1 MKINYIN
8 NKITN
13 FFIKKKFSEVIKLI
27 EENISEKHLTSQYY
41 NILGAAKLLRNIGS
55 DRDQALECFEKG
67 YNKEKNS
74 NEAFNCFIN
83 FANLSNNDRRLLKI
97 EKYYKEAINNFGY
110 QSKLIKEVVYTYIL
124 LNNSQKIIDLLST
137 FEEQSKLDKS
147 TLQELCYFNHFQNNW
162 KQKNFF
168 NHSLKINNLLPKYS
182 KKQLIPFSKDIN
194 KKIKIAFFSAD
205 IRANH
210 SITKFLK
217 TLLVGKERNNF
228 EIIII
233 SNLKKDDYDKT
244 TYEFQSL
251 ADKWIEINGMENEYG
266 INLIRKENLDIAIDL
281 MGYTSFNKIEYFKNR
296 ISKTQ
301 ISWLGYC
308 NTTGLKEMDFLITD
322 NNLIFPNE
330 KNLYS
335 EKIIYL
341 KHIWNCYYLEENKSL
356 INLTKYSFKKKNYI
370 LFSSFNNFLKVN
382 DNVINCWAEILKKV
396 NNSKLI
402 LKSST
407 HQYKET
413 ILKKFEQ
420 KGVKD
425 SLIFEKFGSHEEH
438 LNLYKNVDLALDTF
452 PYNGV
457 TTSFEA
463 ILCGIPVLTMKG
475 YNFNSRCGESINKN
489 LGLNEM
495 IANNENDYISKAV
508 ELASNIEYLNKIKKF
523 ISAKGKQS
531 LLFDDVKFRKNFFKT
546 ILTLI

>member
-13 FFIKKKFSEVIKLI
+13 FFIKKKFSEVIALI
-27 EENISEKHLTSQYY
+27 EENISERHLTSQYY

-74 NEAFNCFIN
+74 TEAFNCFIN
-83 FANLSNNDRRLLKI
+83 FANLSNNDKKLLKVK
-97 EKYYKEAINNFGY
+97 KYYKEAINNFGY
-110 QSKLIKEVVYTYIL
+110 QNKLIKEVIYTYIL
-124 LNNSQKIIDLLST
+124 LNDSQKVIDILST
-137 FEEQSKLDKS
+137 FEKKSKLDKS

-168 NHSLKINNLLPKYS
+168 NYSSKINNLLPKYG
-182 KKQLIPFSKDIN
+182 KKQLIPLSKEIN

-205 IRANH
+205 LRANH

-217 TLLVGKERNNF
+217 TILVGKERNNF
-228 EIIII
+228 EVIII
-233 SNLKKDDYDKT
+233 SNLKKNDYDKT
-244 TYEFQSL
+244 TYEFQNL
-251 ADKWIEINGMENEYG
+251 ADKWIEINGMEDENG
-266 INLIRKENLDIAIDL
+266 INLIRKENLDIVIDL

-296 ISKTQ
+296 IAKIQ

-322 NNLIFPNE
+322 KNLIFPNE
-330 KNLYS
+330 ENLYS

-341 KHIWNCYYLEENKSL
+341 KHIWNCYYLEKINL
-356 INLTKYSFKKKNYI
+356 INNSTEYPIKKKNYI

-382 DNVINCWAEILKKV
+382 DNVINCWTEILNKV
-396 NNSKLI
+396 TNSKLI

-407 HQYKET
+407 HQYNEN

-425 SLIFEKFGSHEEH
+425 SVIFKKFGSHEEH
-438 LNLYKNVDLALDTF
+438 LNSYKNVDLALDTF

-489 LGLNEM
+489 LGLNEL
-495 IANNENDYISKAV
+495 ITNDEADYISKAV
-508 ELASNIEYLNKIKKF
+508 ELAKNSEYLNKIKRF
-523 ISAKGKQS
+523 ISSKGKQS
-531 LLFDDVKFRKNFFKT
+531 LLFDDVKFRENFFKT
-546 ILTLI
+546 ISTLI